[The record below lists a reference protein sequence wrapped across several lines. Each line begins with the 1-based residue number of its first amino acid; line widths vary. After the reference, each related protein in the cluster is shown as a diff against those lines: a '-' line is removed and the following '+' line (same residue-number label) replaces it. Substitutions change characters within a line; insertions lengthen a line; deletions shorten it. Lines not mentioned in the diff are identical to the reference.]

1 MFSDVKSVPNNQHC
15 ARLCIGEMAAPASE
29 AWQRLRIFLDLQ
41 ADVGAGRSKAW
52 WKLPFDRDRSNR
64 PFQLLLEDNTAPKSV
79 THSPTIRHTENPL
92 AVPSDCPAR
101 RADSTT
107 ISGCVAPTMS
117 GKVRQRATANPV
129 DAATTTVNERILREC
144 HSLYTEAEK
153 GLVGIAENLSLKLLA
168 PRKKIT
174 VLLIGNHSAGK
185 STFINWYVE
194 EHVQRT
200 GVAIETQGFTF
211 VTSGKKRESLTGNA
225 TLHLYPHFKDLM
237 KLEGVME
244 YLATEVSTSKQK
256 KFSLLSS
263 VSFQPATLSLHSTP
277 RTGGFK
283 GLQGVMEYLATEVST
298 SKQKKFSLV
307 TFVDTPGLVDGD
319 MKYPFDV
326 DEAILWLGDLADLIF
341 VFFDPMGQALC
352 KRTLNI
358 VEKLNEK
365 HSERIKFYLSKAD
378 EAGSETDR
386 QRVMMQI
393 TQELCKRP
401 GLNKCGFDM
410 PTIYVPQLNVRS
422 SRCVNQIEEICKQVE
437 KTINQTVQNTLNT
450 LERDCEQI
458 ADIIDRRLEDDR
470 SASSYNLRARGKGAL
485 FGFLGFILPLVL
497 LVNFLASS
505 VSTELLKSL
514 LGKAGAEALQVYMA
528 PVAGF
533 WKSIPPAYHMHTL
546 GALFFITLVLLF
558 LAKWSSRLLPT
569 LSRKQKRVLV
579 ENRDY
584 VQDSVRGKKEAL
596 YLEYLQQS
604 FLCATS
610 GRYRQIS
617 FATELD
623 LYSSLVLFILLC
635 DAESRTLT
643 LSYERQL
650 DTLTPTCLY
659 RSLGTTESQA
669 KYMYS
674 PSRGCGGMIVT
685 FLYIYIYM
693 IRDKVPH
700 GTSRPG
706 KEGAAGVHGRAAG
719 AWEATGVG
727 TEEDTT
733 SGNTNKQRHQQQ
745 LKHNLL
751 YTIADTDGLEKRG
764 RGETRTQAAPTDIEE
779 GGRRPGL
786 AGGRGNSAVL
796 DSGSDRDSQA
806 ESTEEARQRRNK
818 CSWHGRFEFS
828 LAAGLVTGAPGLA
841 ASTGTPRDTGPQN
854 CTNQSQAESTEEAR
868 QRRNKCSWR
877 GRLEFSLEAGLVT
890 GAPDSAGSTGAPRGT
905 GPQNCTNQSQAGEHR
920 RSKATKEQVFL
931 ARTSRV

>member
-1 MFSDVKSVPNNQHC
+1 
-15 ARLCIGEMAAPASE
+15 
-29 AWQRLRIFLDLQ
+29 
-41 ADVGAGRSKAW
+41 
-52 WKLPFDRDRSNR
+52 
-64 PFQLLLEDNTAPKSV
+64 
-79 THSPTIRHTENPL
+79 
-92 AVPSDCPAR
+92 
-101 RADSTT
+101 
-107 ISGCVAPTMS
+107 MS

-153 GLVGIAENLSLKLLA
+153 GLVGIAENLNLKLLA

-237 KLEGVME
+237 KLE
-244 YLATEVSTSKQK
+244 
-256 KFSLLSS
+256 
-263 VSFQPATLSLHSTP
+263 
-277 RTGGFK
+277 
-283 GLQGVMEYLATEVST
+283 GVMEYLATEVST

-584 VQDSVRGKKEAL
+584 VQDSVRGRKEAL

-604 FLCATS
+604 
-610 GRYRQIS
+610 
-617 FATELD
+617 
-623 LYSSLVLFILLC
+623 V
-635 DAESRTLT
+635 
-643 LSYERQL
+643 
-650 DTLTPTCLY
+650 
-659 RSLGTTESQA
+659 
-669 KYMYS
+669 
-674 PSRGCGGMIVT
+674 
-685 FLYIYIYM
+685 
-693 IRDKVPH
+693 
-700 GTSRPG
+700 
-706 KEGAAGVHGRAAG
+706 GAA
-719 AWEATGVG
+719 
-727 TEEDTT
+727 
-733 SGNTNKQRHQQQ
+733 
-745 LKHNLL
+745 
-751 YTIADTDGLEKRG
+751 
-764 RGETRTQAAPTDIEE
+764 DI
-779 GGRRPGL
+779 
-786 AGGRGNSAVL
+786 N
-796 DSGSDRDSQA
+796 
-806 ESTEEARQRRNK
+806 
-818 CSWHGRFEFS
+818 
-828 LAAGLVTGAPGLA
+828 
-841 ASTGTPRDTGPQN
+841 
-854 CTNQSQAESTEEAR
+854 
-868 QRRNKCSWR
+868 
-877 GRLEFSLEAGLVT
+877 
-890 GAPDSAGSTGAPRGT
+890 
-905 GPQNCTNQSQAGEHR
+905 
-920 RSKATKEQVFL
+920 
-931 ARTSRV
+931 